1 MQYIEWSITHEC
13 MMFAEWDILEI
24 KVKLL
29 LDNNINNYEL
39 WSMYKL
45 YI

>member
-1 MQYIEWSITHEC
+1 
-13 MMFAEWDILEI
+13 MMFAEWGILEI
-24 KVKLL
+24 EVKLL
-29 LDNNINNYEL
+29 LDSNINNYEL